1 MRQGVGRLRQPKQS
15 DSFATRPTRGTC
27 QQPLVFLR
35 FCYVCFACSGAPSCD
50 ADLAHAST
58 HHASGSFAHSAQLF
72 LDGIRARAL
81 GQCAPGCA
89 KGMAAHSPLEA
100 ERATLPSDP
109 GFSMLTSLLQ
119 ESASM
124 LGGVEGSGDQS
135 RTFLIVGLSVASVL
149 VIAAMLV
156 GLKRCLH
163 RAQKFREP
171 IFEEVHEE
179 VRRRSLSRRSSMG
192 ALPSQAQPQKSPA
205 TDALPE
211 FRPVAASMDAA
222 SFDTDEL
229 VAGSHIHARHGQSP

>member
-1 MRQGVGRLRQPKQS
+1 
-15 DSFATRPTRGTC
+15 
-27 QQPLVFLR
+27 
-35 FCYVCFACSGAPSCD
+35 
-50 ADLAHAST
+50 
-58 HHASGSFAHSAQLF
+58 
-72 LDGIRARAL
+72 
-81 GQCAPGCA
+81 
-89 KGMAAHSPLEA
+89 
-100 ERATLPSDP
+100 
-109 GFSMLTSLLQ
+109 
-119 ESASM
+119 M

-135 RTFLIVGLSVASVL
+135 RTLLIVGLSVASVL

-192 ALPSQAQPQKSPA
+192 ARPSQAQPHQSPA
-205 TDALPE
+205 TDAE
-211 FRPVAASMDAA
+211 VRPPAASMDAA